1 MGKFSKKAVIVGG
14 LASLVWAGSAYA
26 WFRMPAWVPKPITQ
40 VVQSVSNMV
49 KTVVSGTPAGASGS
63 GTQAITGGVHAAS
76 GGLIKG
82 VGAVGSGIVEP
93 LVNGAIQVGVNVVAP
108 AIRPIA
114 PDLSIPVNALNA
126 NAYLS
131 FAPLVQ
137 DAFSLVSAQVTP
149 MGNATAADQQ
159 GFKFLL
165 PVTRIALKVD
175 KPTAGDATG
184 SALDIWRIAPR
195 RAPSEG
201 QRVGIKLANFQIDF
215 KAGVV
220 IADVKTYPLGGAST
234 RIAIYSF
241 RQATDLALKYQF
253 PLSITGKQTLDEL
266 RATPEI
272 KELFGTGLQLRF
284 FEVAALDVID
294 SYGQIDVDVAV
305 SFRKKAVSSAPF
317 NLE

>member
-1 MGKFSKKAVIVGG
+1 MVGKFSKKAVIVGG

-26 WFRMPAWVPKPITQ
+26 WFRMPAWVSKPVSQ
-40 VVQSVSNMV
+40 VVNTVSNIV
-49 KTVVSGTPAGASGS
+49 QAVVAPVTSVVPTAAVAPASPA
-63 GTQAITGGVHAAS
+63 
-76 GGLIKG
+76 GGLIQG
-82 VGAVGSGIVEP
+82 VSNLGAAIVEP
-93 LVNGAIQVGVNVVAP
+93 VVNGVIQVATTVVTP

-114 PDLSIPVNALNA
+114 PDLSIPVNTLNA

-149 MGNATAADQQ
+149 MGNAAAADDE

-195 RAPSEG
+195 RTPNEG

-234 RIAIYSF
+234 RTAIYSF

-272 KELFGTGLQLRF
+272 KEMFGTGLQLRS

-305 SFRKKAVSSAPF
+305 SFRKKAVSSVPF
-317 NLE
+317 KLD